1 MRIVPPHNSVLS
13 NADTFVR
20 DDFCQFKLRV
30 WVWNSRRQ
38 QPRTQTHTC
47 TQMSSGSRFNSSQ
60 ARLSVSVRES
70 DCLPI
75 PNDSWH
81 THTHTHSYR
90 WGAFTE
96 THIKSKDSMTIYELT
111 FEERKQFF
119 FFQRFERRV
128 KPWLSSFFHSWQPFP
143 AEPSISFYLHHVSNT
158 FIRYICIRQ
167 C

>member
-38 QPRTQTHTC
+38 QPRTQTLTC

-70 DCLPI
+70 DCLPKT
-75 PNDSWH
+75 NDS
-81 THTHTHSYR
+81 
-90 WGAFTE
+90 
-96 THIKSKDSMTIYELT
+96 
-111 FEERKQFF
+111 
-119 FFQRFERRV
+119 
-128 KPWLSSFFHSWQPFP
+128 
-143 AEPSISFYLHHVSNT
+143 
-158 FIRYICIRQ
+158 
-167 C
+167 

>member
-38 QPRTQTHTC
+38 QPRTQTLTC

-70 DCLPI
+70 DCLPKT
-75 PNDSWH
+75 NDSWH
-81 THTHTHSYR
+81 THTHTPTDEGPSQRHTLR
-90 WGAFTE
+90 AKTQW
-96 THIKSKDSMTIYELT
+96 
-111 FEERKQFF
+111 QFMSSPLKRGSSF
-119 FFQRFERRV
+119 VFFQRFERCV